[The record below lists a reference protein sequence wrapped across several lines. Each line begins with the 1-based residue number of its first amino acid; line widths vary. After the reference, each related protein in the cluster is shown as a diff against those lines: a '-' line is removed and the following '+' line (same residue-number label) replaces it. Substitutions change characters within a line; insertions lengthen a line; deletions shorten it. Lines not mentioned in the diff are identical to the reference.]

1 MITEEVVT
9 TPQKYCRRDNDEE
22 EGEPP
27 KLHTPEE
34 FIDAFKKSK
43 YYSHVV
49 DEINTQQALLKE
61 GLVLH
66 LSPFPF
72 NTIANS
78 VIFRPLLHWSEPSSD
93 DNGSASVFDDGDF
106 EEDKSQDDDE
116 EIPDNNGGSS
126 NSSTGTK
133 SEEEEIDLSD
143 YEKKKKYPISIFD
156 QYLLLQK
163 REFIAT
169 WRMKNEN
176 LLRIF
181 KSLCITFMICTLFF
195 ELSHSTVHIILL
207 LSSFESNSFF

>member
-1 MITEEVVT
+1 MT
-9 TPQKYCRRDNDEE
+9 TPQKYCRRDDEE

-27 KLHTPEE
+27 KLHTPKL
-34 FIDAFKKSK
+34 DAFKKSK
-43 YYSHVV
+43 YYSHAV

-66 LSPFPF
+66 LPPFPS
-72 NTIANS
+72 TVANS
-78 VIFRPLLHWSEPSSD
+78 EICSPLLHWSEPSSD

-106 EEDKSQDDDE
+106 EEDKSQDEDE

-126 NSSTGTK
+126 NS
-133 SEEEEIDLSD
+133 EEEIDLSD

-156 QYLLLQK
+156 QYWLLQK

-176 LLRIF
+176 LLRIV